1 VELLKERPITPGA
14 AIDILSGAIDA
25 RLSSTARLARQSA
38 GEGAAVLKA
47 LKSYKRNDAGITVTG
62 GLIGAGI
69 IIVSSILFVALASEL
84 ERHGFTALAAHV
96 KAMALSVSVLV
107 ALPFSFLKGQPWRA
121 QVAIVGG
128 AIAVLVVITLV

>member
-1 VELLKERPITPGA
+1 MI
-14 AIDILSGAIDA
+14 
-25 RLSSTARLARQSA
+25 
-38 GEGAAVLKA
+38 KA
-47 LKSYKRNDAGITVTG
+47 LKSHKRNDAGITVTG

-84 ERHGFTALAAHV
+84 QRHGFTGLAAHV

-128 AIAVLVVITLV
+128 TIRGACGNHARVSAELSRKRRRHATGRSSELGSK

>member
-1 VELLKERPITPGA
+1 MRPAAWLRLYPRAWRERYGDEFAELLKERPITLGA

-38 GEGAAVLKA
+38 GEGVAVIKA
-47 LKSYKRNDAGITVTG
+47 LKSCKRDAGITVTG

-84 ERHGFTALAAHV
+84 QRQDSPRSRST
-96 KAMALSVSVLV
+96 
-107 ALPFSFLKGQPWRA
+107 
-121 QVAIVGG
+121 
-128 AIAVLVVITLV
+128 